1 MYLAKSQPIVVFE
14 VLENAKDN
22 QLNIWH
28 HLKHKPLRYH
38 DLHGNPC
45 NWPKFHPKFR
55 AFSGRF
61 ASPRGCPPQTYLLPM
76 ARLAHLPSSKSLDL
90 PDFPPKDT
98 TILSKQKPFIYIY
111 IHKEP
116 LDLYVFVCFELFAL
130 SAVLPSRRVIENP
143 KITPLGRSERSG
155 RRRAAWPWDLESCRI
170 WRDVVTDVDAFFC
183 QRV

>member
-61 ASPRGCPPQTYLLPM
+61 ASPRGCRPQTYLLPM

-90 PDFPPKDT
+90 PDFPPIKT
-98 TILSKQKPFIYIY
+98 TIFVQAKTIYID

-116 LDLYVFVCFELFAL
+116 LDLYVFVCFESFTCRPFFLHRGL
-130 SAVLPSRRVIENP
+130 LRTHKSHLLAV
-143 KITPLGRSERSG
+143 RSVP
-155 RRRAAWPWDLESCRI
+155 A
-170 WRDVVTDVDAFFC
+170 VVEQHGPETWNLAEFGEM
-183 QRV
+183 